1 MAIPE
6 SSSYPDAFDT
16 EDNLFLVHDAL
27 RIVLSE
33 DYTPGDT
40 SITVQDDDDG
50 TIMATFP
57 DTGLITLTEQQ
68 SDIEERAISFYYASK
83 TATSFDGLLIL
94 PGFDDVAKPKTIT
107 NVTQNVM
114 ASHHNAIKDAVIA
127 IQEFVGIEGQTDLI
141 PGGDTIQG
149 RLNFITR
156 LIFTPKAWY
165 TMSKRVGLVPLC
177 VTFTDESFNVGD
189 GEVIYIWDFGD
200 ESSSTISCVSSA
212 ISIPSVPS
220 VPSVPS
226 AASAISATVRTISV
240 TSTVPLSDRNVLV
253 RDLDGGSIQKCYTTP
268 GFYTPTLIVINEY
281 GRDTVIFPDII
292 NARIEAPDEAVI
304 NYDPQSVQSVTP
316 GIPTGGPY
324 TTPPI
329 IRSPTDTFIDIEIP
343 SGINPNTPG
352 RSYAGELLDG
362 CGSPIDP
369 ILEYTWDIADDLE
382 HASLATTRA
391 SFSIGGIYNLSL
403 RVDTRYGSYRITNYE
418 DTIDIVEEEN
428 LWLWNFNSP
437 FVRAY
442 EFGLASE
449 TFKTAA
455 QNIMISRD
463 DSFLDYLSGSPFY
476 EGTEAKAKKEF
487 SRNVA
492 FSRRGT
498 IPSGLSGTAMMFWAT
513 GGSDVASQKITIKE
527 YDGFTDTYTSRDP
540 IPLKPWNW
548 ASLISPDDAYF
559 LFGTQEHVTPSGTN
573 EANPEKTTYSLS
585 TQTSTTAAL
594 TIADF
599 TNGAEVLLDHPSIY
613 DGGIPTNGY
622 FATYRTAWKGQTGY
636 IIRNIAVNEFFR
648 LESFYGTQGTALDP
662 FMTLT
667 TLPSLGGTTK
677 VEGELVDLSNGVY
690 FFNNS
695 GEIVAYNET
704 SGVWE
709 VGVPSLLSVSFRT
722 LQDTEVSG
730 FDDSDNTFLAASDGD
745 SVVYLSFDYSSR
757 AFIKYNSTDITFSSA
772 GSRPAGN
779 QFLMGIY

>member
-1 MAIPE
+1 MPIPE
-6 SSSYPDAFDT
+6 SSNYPEAFDT
-16 EDNLFLVHDAL
+16 EDNLYLVHDGL
-27 RIVLSE
+27 RIVLSD

-68 SDIEERAISFYYASK
+68 SDIDERAISFYYSSK
-83 TATSFDGLLIL
+83 TDTTFDGLILL

-127 IQEFVGIEGQTDLI
+127 IQEFVGIEGETDLV

-149 RLNFITR
+149 RLNFITK

-165 TMSKRVGLVPLC
+165 TMDKRIGLVPLC

-200 ESSSTISCVSSA
+200 ETSSIISCVSSA
-212 ISIPSVPS
+212 ISLPSVPS
-220 VPSVPS
+220 TPSVPP
-226 AASAISATVRTISV
+226 VRTISV
-240 TSTVPLSDRNVLV
+240 TSTVPVSERNVLV
-253 RDLDGGSIQKCYTTP
+253 RDMDGGSIQKCYTTP
-268 GFYTPTLIVINEY
+268 NFYTPTLTVINEY

-292 NARIEAPDEAVI
+292 NARIEAPGEAVI
-304 NYDPQSVQSVTP
+304 NYDPASTQSVTP
-316 GIPTGGPY
+316 GIPSGGPY

-329 IRSPTDTFIDIEIP
+329 IRSPTDTFIEIEIP
-343 SGINPNTPG
+343 SGENPNTPG

-382 HASLATTRA
+382 HASLPTTRA
-391 SFSIGGIYNLSL
+391 SFSIGGLYNLSL
-403 RVDTRYGSYRITNYE
+403 RVDTQYGAYRITNYE
-418 DTIDIVEEEN
+418 NTFDIVEEEN
-428 LWLWNFNSP
+428 LWLWMFNSA
-437 FVRAY
+437 FARAH

-449 TFKTAA
+449 TFKTAT
-455 QNIMISRD
+455 QTVYINRD
-463 DSFLDYLSGSPFY
+463 DSFLDYLANPPYY
-476 EGTEAKAKKEF
+476 EGTEARAKHEF
-487 SRNVA
+487 SRNTA
-492 FSRRGT
+492 FAPRGT
-498 IPSGLSGTAMMFWAT
+498 IPSGLSGTALLFWST
-513 GGSDVASQKITIKE
+513 GGSDVANQKIVVKE
-527 YDGFTDTYTSRDP
+527 YDGFSDAYTVRNSIKR
-540 IPLKPWNW
+540 KPWNW
-548 ASLISPDDAYF
+548 AALVSPDDVYF
-559 LFGTQEHVTPSGTN
+559 FFGTQEYVTPSGTN
-573 EANPEKTTYSLS
+573 EAKPEKTVYSL
-585 TQTSTTAAL
+585 TSLTKTNHTLTTS
-594 TIADF
+594 DF
-599 TNGAEVLLDHPSIY
+599 TNGAEVLLEHPSIY

-636 IIRNIAVNEFFR
+636 IVRNSAVNEFFR
-648 LESFYGTQGTALDP
+648 LEQFYGTQGTALDP
-662 FMTLT
+662 VQTIT
-667 TLPSLGGTTK
+667 TLPSLGGSTK
-677 VEGELVDLSNGVY
+677 VEGELVALSNGVY

-695 GEIVAYNET
+695 GEILAYNET

-709 VGVPSLLSVSFRT
+709 VGVPSLQSVSFRS

-730 FDDSDNTFLAASDGD
+730 FDSAANTLLAASDND
-745 SVVYLSFDYSSR
+745 SVVYLSYDYSPR

-772 GSRPAGN
+772 GARPAGN